1 MRCRN
6 GAALAA
12 AVVVAFALAASCR
25 TMPAKPAATTSAPAA
40 TVAAKQEP
48 VAMPPALTP
57 DALAPEPRLGVGIL
71 PEVARV
77 SLGADSGVVVH
88 ALDADGRPS
97 GRRVA
102 LPRATFLPTLPSAQP
117 PAPVRRFRV
126 QVGRFAAEAGARAV
140 ASRVQETVHLSPQV
154 EPAADKATW
163 TVRVGDLPRREDA
176 QALAGR
182 LSHSGLPGAF
192 VVEEQTAAGRG
203 RLRLLETGEEL
214 VGAAIVPAVAGDT
227 LSADAMPYRGYFE
240 VHPADGLTVTVV
252 NVVNLED
259 YLRGVVPNELSP
271 AAFPEIEALKAQA
284 VAARTYALRN
294 KGEYLFKGYDL
305 CATAACQVYR
315 GRSTEHPLTD
325 QAVAETRGL
334 VANYRG
340 ASINALYTST
350 CGGHTEDGENV
361 FEGDKIE
368 PYLRGVVCAPERS
381 AWAAIKT
388 TSTPKS
394 FGDEEGLSRDAA
406 LLVALGV
413 LEPKMYAPA
422 ALAGTATDAE
432 LSAWTQRLVVALH
445 RKGCPSGVD
454 GALGRRGNFF
464 RYLVGSL
471 CWQERSERLLS
482 PGDPEYLLKLE
493 DQADLASEGERTAAA
508 LLIEEGVLS
517 PFPDN
522 TLRPAAA
529 LKRAHAVRLLARA
542 AEKAGAPGFVAA
554 EFHGAV
560 SGLLTVVEGGSEAE
574 RSYPLDTAVRLF
586 RDLEGVRAAASEL
599 SLAVGDQVRYVM
611 EDGKVVFLEGQQS
624 RKGVSADR
632 DSRYYRWEVRMTPAE
647 VGKAIVRYGSVAT
660 VKDLV
665 PRRVGVSG
673 RVVELAVLGGRDREE
688 VVLKGLKVRWGLGLR
703 ENLFVI
709 DRETDAKGAVERF
722 VFTGKGWGHGVG
734 LCQVGAFGMARA
746 GSRYEDILKHYYTG
760 ITLQTAY

>member
-1 MRCRN
+1 
-6 GAALAA
+6 
-12 AVVVAFALAASCR
+12 
-25 TMPAKPAATTSAPAA
+25 
-40 TVAAKQEP
+40 
-48 VAMPPALTP
+48 MPPPLVP
-57 DALAPEPRLGVGIL
+57 DVLAPEPRLGVGIL

-88 ALDADGRPS
+88 ALDAEGRPS

-102 LPRATFLPTLPSAQP
+102 LPRATFLPTLPSAEP

-140 ASRVQETVHLSPQV
+140 AARVQDTVHLAPQV
-154 EPAADKATW
+154 EPSADKATW
-163 TVRVGDLPRREDA
+163 TVRVGDLAQRDEA

-182 LSHSGLPGAF
+182 LSHAGLPGAF

-214 VGAAIVPAVAGDT
+214 TGAAIVPAVAGDT
-227 LSADAMPYRGYFE
+227 LFADAAPYRGYFE
-240 VHPADGLTVTVV
+240 VRPAEGSTLTVV

-259 YLRGVVPNELSP
+259 YLRGVVPNELAP

-305 CATAACQVYR
+305 CVTAACQVYR
-315 GRSTEHPLTD
+315 GRATEHPLTD
-325 QAVAETRGL
+325 QAVAQTRGL
-334 VANYRG
+334 VASYHG
-340 ASINALYTST
+340 TFINALYTST

-361 FEGDKIE
+361 FEGDKAE

-388 TSTPKS
+388 TSAPRS
-394 FGDEEGLSRDAA
+394 FGDQEGLSRDAA
-406 LLVALGV
+406 LLVAIGV

-422 ALAGTATDAE
+422 ALAGAATDGE
-432 LSAWTQRLVVALH
+432 LSAWTQRLVGALH
-445 RKGCPSGVD
+445 RKGCVSGVE

-464 RYLVGSL
+464 RHLVGSL
-471 CWQERSERLLS
+471 CWQERAERLLS
-482 PGDPEYLLKLE
+482 PGDPEYLLRLE
-493 DQADLASEGERTAAA
+493 DQRDLANEGERTAAA

-522 TLRPAAA
+522 TLRPVSA
-529 LKRAHAVRLLARA
+529 LKRAHAVQLLARA
-542 AEKAGAPGFVAA
+542 AEKAGAPGLVAA
-554 EFHGAV
+554 EFHGAA
-560 SGLLTVVEGGSEAE
+560 SGMLTVVEGGGEGE
-574 RSYPLDTAVRLF
+574 RSYPLDPGVRLF

-611 EDGKVVFLEGQQS
+611 EDGKVVFLEGEQS
-624 RKGVSADR
+624 RRGVAADR
-632 DSRYYRWEVRMTPAE
+632 DSKYYRWEVRMTPAE
-647 VGKAIVRYGSVAT
+647 VGRAIVRYGSVAT
-660 VKDLV
+660 VKDVV

-673 RVVELAVLGGRDREE
+673 RVVELAVLGGREREE

-709 DRETDAKGAVERF
+709 DRETDARGTVERF

-734 LCQVGAFGMARA
+734 LCQVGSFGMARA
-746 GSRYEDILKHYYTG
+746 GAAFEDILKHYYTG

>member
-1 MRCRN
+1 M
-6 GAALAA
+6 
-12 AVVVAFALAASCR
+12 
-25 TMPAKPAATTSAPAA
+25 
-40 TVAAKQEP
+40 
-48 VAMPPALTP
+48 
-57 DALAPEPRLGVGIL
+57 
-71 PEVARV
+71 
-77 SLGADSGVVVH
+77 
-88 ALDADGRPS
+88 
-97 GRRVA
+97 
-102 LPRATFLPTLPSAQP
+102 
-117 PAPVRRFRV
+117 
-126 QVGRFAAEAGARAV
+126 
-140 ASRVQETVHLSPQV
+140 
-154 EPAADKATW
+154 
-163 TVRVGDLPRREDA
+163 
-176 QALAGR
+176 
-182 LSHSGLPGAF
+182 
-192 VVEEQTAAGRG
+192 
-203 RLRLLETGEEL
+203 
-214 VGAAIVPAVAGDT
+214 
-227 LSADAMPYRGYFE
+227 
-240 VHPADGLTVTVV
+240 
-252 NVVNLED
+252 
-259 YLRGVVPNELSP
+259 
-271 AAFPEIEALKAQA
+271 
-284 VAARTYALRN
+284 AARTYALRN

-340 ASINALYTST
+340 SFINALYTST

-361 FEGDKIE
+361 FESDKAE

-388 TSTPKS
+388 SSAPRS

-413 LEPKMYAPA
+413 LEPKKYAPA
-422 ALAGTATDAE
+422 ALTGTATDAE
-432 LSAWTQRLVVALH
+432 LSAWTQRLVSAFH
-445 RKGCPSGVD
+445 RKSCPSGVE

-464 RYLVGSL
+464 RYLVASL
-471 CWQERSERLLS
+471 CWQERAERLLS
-482 PGDPEYLLKLE
+482 PGDPEYLLRLE
-493 DQADLASEGERTAAA
+493 DERDLGSEGERTAAA

-522 TLRPAAA
+522 TLRPAGA
-529 LKRAHAVRLLARA
+529 LKRAHAVRLLARV
-542 AEKAGAPGFVAA
+542 AEKGGAPGLVNA
-554 EFHGAV
+554 EFHGAAE
-560 SGLLTVVEGGSEAE
+560 GMLTVVEGGSEAE
-574 RSYPLDTAVRLF
+574 RSVPLDSGVRLF

-611 EDGKVVFLEGQQS
+611 DDGKVVFLEGQQS

-647 VGKAIVRYGSVAT
+647 IGKAIVKYGSVAT
-660 VKDLV
+660 VKDVV

-709 DRETDAKGAVERF
+709 DRETDARGAVERF

-746 GSRYEDILKHYYTG
+746 GSHFEDILKHYYTG
-760 ITLQTAY
+760 IALQTAY